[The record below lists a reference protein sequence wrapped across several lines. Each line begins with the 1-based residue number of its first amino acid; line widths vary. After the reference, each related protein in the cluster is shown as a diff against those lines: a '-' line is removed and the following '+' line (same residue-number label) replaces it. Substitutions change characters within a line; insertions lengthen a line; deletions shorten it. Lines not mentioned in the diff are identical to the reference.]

1 MESFSIAVDAVY
13 TSGKACDWGQMKKSL
28 FTVLMLLE
36 GLTHRINSTKFGTL
50 DELRAFSLRTLK
62 ILQSL
67 HFITFRF
74 NYSTFQ
80 VWTYVHLSAV
90 DIYTA
95 TGASTFELYNVLKP
109 SSQPSLEAYQIHT
122 LFLLDTLELIA
133 AQLPSELTEQIKHF
147 VMPYL
152 LPLPPSFSTDNS
164 KLARGL
170 LDSSHSL
177 LLSLIGTMHN
187 AEEVLRLSRAV
198 FPILL
203 NVTIFTL
210 FGCELTL

>member
-1 MESFSIAVDAVY
+1 MESFSSAVDAVY
-13 TSGKACDWGQMKKSL
+13 ASGKACDWEQMKKSL

-36 GLTHRINSTKFGTL
+36 GLTHRINCTKFGTM
-50 DELRAFSLRTLK
+50 DEIRAFSLRTLR

-80 VWTYVHLSAV
+80 VWSYVQLSAV
-90 DIYTA
+90 DFYMA
-95 TGASTFELYNVLKP
+95 TGASTFELYSALKP
-109 SSQPSLEAYQIHT
+109 SSQSSLEAYQIRT
-122 LFLLDTLELIA
+122 LFFLDTLELIA
-133 AQLPSELTEQIKHF
+133 AQLPPELTEHIKPL

-152 LPLPPSFSTDNS
+152 LPLPPSSSTENS

-170 LDSSHSL
+170 LDSGHSL

-187 AEEVLRLSRAV
+187 AQEVLQLSRAYL
-198 FPILL
+198 PLLL
-203 NVTIFTL
+203 NVSFFIYFVAS
-210 FGCELTL
+210 